1 MKLPDVL
8 AAAMALSAE
17 DRLKLVDAIAI
28 IDDWHVEIVDKPKT
42 MAEAIAEARPIA
54 TGIGPANKWKGFKH
68 YKGESLEILRRA
80 YSRYSNQLAT
90 GEERRRIVAETAE
103 QLGRSYSG
111 IYNKFLEMQNGQK
124 K

>member
-1 MKLPDVL
+1 
-8 AAAMALSAE
+8 MALTPDE
-17 DRLKLVDAIAI
+17 RLRLVDAIALV
-28 IDDWHVEIVDKPKT
+28 DDWHVDIVDKPKT
-42 MAEAIAEARPIA
+42 TGQAIAKARPIA
-54 TGIGPANKWKGFKH
+54 KGLDPANKWKGFKH

-80 YSRYSNQLAT
+80 YFRYSNQLAT
-90 GEERRRIVAETAE
+90 GEERRQIVAETAE